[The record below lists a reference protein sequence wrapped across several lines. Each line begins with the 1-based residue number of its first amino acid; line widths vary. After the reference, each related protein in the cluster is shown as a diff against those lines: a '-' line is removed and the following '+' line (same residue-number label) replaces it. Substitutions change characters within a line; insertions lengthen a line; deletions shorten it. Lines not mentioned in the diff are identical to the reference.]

1 MNIRT
6 QDVPSVTC
14 RHVLHLYLR
23 RWVSVNTVVRG
34 QLGSCYLE
42 HYILGL
48 WTDHL
53 QSVPSKV
60 PASPRNDSY
69 KVYCCKNNSKYDC
82 SSCTPVHSTGEQQR
96 HDRIR
101 KARSNAETVVQTRV
115 TKKHH
120 SCIHTARSR
129 CTQIQVHGECV
140 DSLQHDESFP
150 PRITRPIV
158 ARLFQIL
165 LDTDESHQ
173 LSHFTRVLYICRQMR
188 NLRRVLNIDT
198 CSGHHRYGA
207 CVPKALYC
215 FGFVSGGCVDD
226 TAVVFQRYD
235 DSNVNYSQS

>member
-34 QLGSCYLE
+34 QLGSCYLG

-101 KARSNAETVVQTRV
+101 NARSNAETVVQTRV

-120 SCIHTARSR
+120 SS
-129 CTQIQVHGECV
+129 
-140 DSLQHDESFP
+140 
-150 PRITRPIV
+150 
-158 ARLFQIL
+158 IL
-165 LDTDESHQ
+165 LEAVAPKYKCTASVWIVCNTMSLSHQ
-173 LSHFTRVLYICRQMR
+173 ESLGRSSH
-188 NLRRVLNIDT
+188 
-198 CSGHHRYGA
+198 
-207 CVPKALYC
+207 
-215 FGFVSGGCVDD
+215 GFSKSCLILTSRTSSHTSHGSCTYAD
-226 TAVVFQRYD
+226 R
-235 DSNVNYSQS
+235 